1 MNIYQA
7 LKKYGLKNLLENQE
21 RWNPESYKFQ
31 IKTLEELRLQILWEN
46 PECLLWCGFY
56 YAVPLTRI
64 NPITYRIQPS
74 EIDKVWDYM
83 CYDFWGNL
91 KLYFGGYAD
100 IKSLKQRYYER

>member
-1 MNIYQA
+1 MNIHQA

-21 RWNPESYKFQ
+21 HWNPESHKFQ
-31 IKTLEELRLQILWEN
+31 MKTLEELRLQILWDN

-64 NPITYRIQPS
+64 NQITYRIQPS
-74 EIDKVWDYM
+74 EIDKVWDYISD
-83 CYDFWGNL
+83 DFWGNL
-91 KLYFGGYAD
+91 KRYFGYYTN